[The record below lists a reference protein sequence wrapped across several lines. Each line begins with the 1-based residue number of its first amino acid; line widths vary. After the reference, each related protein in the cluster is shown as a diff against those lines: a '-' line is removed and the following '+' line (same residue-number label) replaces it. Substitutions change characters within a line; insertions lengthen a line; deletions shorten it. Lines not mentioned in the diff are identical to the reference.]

1 MITVLDVETTFKVLP
16 DKKTDADPHTGNM
29 LVSVGYDCE
38 GNKDYLCF
46 YHKDRP
52 PTDNAKRQLQ
62 AVLDMT
68 KLLVG
73 HNIKFDLRWL
83 RACGFVYTGRVH
95 DTMICEYLINGGSK
109 VPLSLKKCC
118 ERYALSPKKTDLTEK
133 YLQDKISFESIP
145 WPIVQEYGEADVQV
159 TKELYEAQLDNM
171 PKRLKATLELSNE
184 MCDLLTDMELAG
196 IQISRQNLLSIK
208 EEYTAEIKRLE
219 SFLTSEVKRVMGD
232 TEINLDSSEDRSRV
246 ISHERL

>member
-16 DKKTDADPHTGNM
+16 DKKPDADPNTGNM

-38 GNKDYLCF
+38 VNKDYLCF

-68 KLLVG
+68 KLLVS

-109 VPLSLKKCC
+109 VPLS
-118 ERYALSPKKTDLTEK
+118 
-133 YLQDKISFESIP
+133 
-145 WPIVQEYGEADVQV
+145 
-159 TKELYEAQLDNM
+159 
-171 PKRLKATLELSNE
+171 
-184 MCDLLTDMELAG
+184 
-196 IQISRQNLLSIK
+196 
-208 EEYTAEIKRLE
+208 
-219 SFLTSEVKRVMGD
+219 
-232 TEINLDSSEDRSRV
+232 
-246 ISHERL
+246 